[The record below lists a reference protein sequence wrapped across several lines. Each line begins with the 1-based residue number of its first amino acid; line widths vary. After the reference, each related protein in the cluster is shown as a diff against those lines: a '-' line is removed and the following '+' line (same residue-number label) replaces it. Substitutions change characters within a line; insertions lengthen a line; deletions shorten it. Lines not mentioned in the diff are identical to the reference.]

1 MKRNFFDGI
10 KFIFWDF
17 DGVIKDSVAVK
28 GEAYMTVFE
37 EFFNQEIALQ
47 VRDFHLKNGGM
58 SRYEKIPT
66 CLRSICN
73 VENEVLSIELQERFA
88 EIVVDKV
95 CSADW
100 VPGVLEFLERSFTQN
115 LNFILSATPHDELGT
130 ILARLE
136 LLRFDGWGGS
146 PTKKA
151 ELGAKFLFD
160 FGLTPNE
167 GCFIGDSLVDYE
179 TAEQLGLPFVHRRGV
194 GMPIEGSLM
203 SLKDFCELGVLDDE

>member
-17 DGVIKDSVAVK
+17 DGVIKESVAVK

-73 VENEVLSIELQERFA
+73 VENEGLSIELQERFA

-100 VPGVLEFLERSFTQN
+100 VPGVLEFLERRFTRN

-136 LLRFDGWGGS
+136 LLQFDGWGGS
-146 PTKKA
+146 PAKKA

-160 FGLTPNE
+160 FGLMPNE

-203 SLKDFCELGVLDDE
+203 SLKDFCDLGVLDDE